1 MDLVSLLVLVIVF
14 GVIFWLIGFIPM
26 QPTLRT
32 IAYVICALIL
42 LLLLIGALTGHG
54 ITTFRISSMLYSS
67 YFIT

>member
-1 MDLVSLLVLVIVF
+1 MDLVSLLVLVIIF

-32 IAYVICALIL
+32 IAYVICAVIL
-42 LLLLIGALTGHG
+42 LLMLLGTLTGHNV
-54 ITTFRISSMLYSS
+54 TNFRIGSMLYNS